1 MGTADLQLD
10 WLRTFVAVVD
20 AGSLV
25 AALPQLHC
33 SPSAVSM
40 QLKKLEDA
48 AGAPVLVR
56 DPRHM
61 SLTPTGR
68 ELLGYAR
75 RMLELHDEA
84 LAALHGPQVTGRVVL
99 GVPDDYAFAYLTP
112 LLRAFGNQYPAV
124 EICLWCEPSTWLVPR
139 VQRGE
144 IDLAVVTRDRPGRGT
159 FLFREP
165 VVWVGSAEYEMWRK
179 DPLPIAVYETGSR
192 ARRDIVAALTA
203 ARRAYRIVI
212 SSRSL
217 VAQLAAVE
225 SGLAVAAIAA
235 LAVPPRLSVLG
246 PEHRLPAL
254 PALDVALV
262 RSKTSSRTPAAIAMH
277 EQVVRTLRRG

>member
-1 MGTADLQLD
+1 MHTAELQLD
-10 WLRTFVAVVD
+10 WLRAFVAVVD
-20 AGSLV
+20 AGSL
-25 AALPQLHC
+25 AAAVPQLHR
-33 SPSAVSM
+33 SPSALSM

-48 AGAPVLVR
+48 AGAQVLVR

-61 SLTPTGR
+61 ALTPTGR

-112 LLRAFGNQYPAV
+112 LLRAFGNQYPGV
-124 EICLWCEPSTWLVPR
+124 EICLMCEQSTLLVPK

-144 IDLAVVTRDRPGRGT
+144 VDLAVVTRDRPGRGT
-159 FLFREP
+159 FLFHEP
-165 VVWVGSAEYEMWRK
+165 VVWVGSAEYEMWRR
-179 DPLPIAVYETGSR
+179 DPLPISVYESGSR
-192 ARRDIVAALTA
+192 ARRDVVAALSSTH
-203 ARRAYRIVI
+203 RAYRIVS
-212 SSRSL
+212 SSRSI
-217 VAQLAAVE
+217 VAQVAAVD

-235 LAVPPRLSVLG
+235 SAVPPRLTVLG

-262 RSKTSSRTPAAIAMH
+262 RSKTSSRTPAASAMH